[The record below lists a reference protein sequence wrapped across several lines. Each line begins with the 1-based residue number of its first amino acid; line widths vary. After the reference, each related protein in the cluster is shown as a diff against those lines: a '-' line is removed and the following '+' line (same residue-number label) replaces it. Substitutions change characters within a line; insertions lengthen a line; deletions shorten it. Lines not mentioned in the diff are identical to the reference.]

1 MRPIFFKWIRSI
13 DFLVFTAVLVVV
25 SMGAYVF
32 KDFVVYAFTSNMAL
46 NSMIIGAL
54 LVGSF
59 MIYQQSYLLFRERYL
74 IRWWHE
80 EVRKAQQI
88 RHARPDFAG
97 RCLANDLIDRVD
109 RMGADAGFVLTAD
122 VVEAEV
128 ERIAHQ
134 FDYNQELCRF
144 MVGLMVALG
153 LLGTFVG
160 LLETLV
166 QVSDLVGSIGAG
178 LADTA
183 NAEASMTNVILG
195 LKNPMKAMGTAFSA
209 SMFGLLG
216 SIVLGVQMVRLS
228 ATTSAAN
235 RDIRIL
241 SLRAMEMMSAD
252 HPKSNSVEGL
262 LKEYVYELGNQ
273 GRQISASLEKAA
285 AVSNTALPLLIE
297 ISEDMRNSASQ
308 TEGLATAL
316 KSSIDAM
323 QVFKPLPELL
333 LQSIL
338 LTREL
343 STQAAESHQVFERI
357 EKNQESVLTA
367 IRDIGTVIAMG
378 FDKAD
383 RYSEKLAHAI
393 TDGFQG
399 SKSDSGLITAEL
411 AEIQQDIH
419 RTSISLVESITLLS
433 VSVADGKA
441 DAKVRFDSDKRQ
453 MAESLAQAGRALEYL
468 AQMQSSMSAIP
479 GLTRDLRTMVA
490 ELPRRD
496 EALSSFSLAVERFNG
511 ALSSLAQASEEPAR
525 PKA

>member
-1 MRPIFFKWIRSI
+1 MRPIFFKWMRSI

-25 SMGAYVF
+25 ALGAYAF
-32 KDFVVYAFTSNMAL
+32 KDFVVYAFTSNFAL

-80 EVRKAQQI
+80 EVRKTRQI
-88 RHARPDFAG
+88 SNARPDFADQ
-97 RCLANDLIDRVD
+97 CLVNDLIDRVD
-109 RMGADAGFVLTAD
+109 RMGADAGLVLTAD

-178 LADTA
+178 LSDTA

-228 ATTSAAN
+228 TATSASN

-252 HPKSNSVEGL
+252 HPMSKSVEGL
-262 LKEYVYELGNQ
+262 LKEYVHELGQQ
-273 GRQISASLEKAA
+273 GRQISTSLENAA
-285 AVSNTALPLLIE
+285 SVSNTALPLLIE
-297 ISEDMRNSASQ
+297 LSTGMRHSASQ
-308 TEGLATAL
+308 TAGLTSAL
-316 KSSIDAM
+316 KNSIEAM
-323 QVFKPLPELL
+323 QLFNQLPELIS
-333 LQSIL
+333 QSIL
-338 LTREL
+338 VTREF
-343 STQAAESHQVFERI
+343 STQAVASHQVFERM
-357 EKNQESVLTA
+357 EKNQENILTA
-367 IRDIGTVIAMG
+367 LKQIGTVMTVG
-378 FDKAD
+378 FDKTD
-383 RYSEKLAHAI
+383 SHSEKVIRAV
-393 TDGFQG
+393 TDGFHG
-399 SKSDSGLITAEL
+399 TRSDNELITTGL
-411 AEIQQDIH
+411 AEMQQDIH
-419 RTSISLVESITLLS
+419 RASIRLIESINLLS
-433 VSVADGKA
+433 VSVSHGKA
-441 DAKVRFDSDKRQ
+441 EAKVRFESDKRQ
-453 MAESLAQAGRALEYL
+453 MTESLAQAGRGLEYL
-468 AQMQSSMSAIP
+468 AQMQSSLSAIP
-479 GLTRDLRTMVA
+479 GLTRDLRTMVS

-496 EALSSFSLAVERFNG
+496 DALSSFSLAVERFNG
-511 ALSSLAQASEEPAR
+511 ALSALASTGEESGR
-525 PKA
+525 PNA